1 MNKEDF
7 VSLEMAKILKDKGFD
22 SPILYECWKP
32 IPSFDEIIEANRDVL
47 NWLKD
52 K

>member
-22 SPILYECWKP
+22 SPIFYECCM
-32 IPSFDEIIEANRDVL
+32 SLYYGR
-47 NWLKD
+47 
-52 K
+52 